1 MTSAAQIAASV
12 CAAVNLAAGIV
23 GAYAWWRGT
32 TGAAGRA
39 FWPLCRAG
47 QITAGALALLAG
59 VAILT
64 GYDAPSSLL
73 YLSLI
78 LPIVVSVFA
87 EQLRLAAAQT
97 ILDQH
102 DMESAQDMEALDAA
116 GQRSIVLAIVG
127 REIGILAI
135 SGFVIAFLALR
146 VLGTL

>member
-1 MTSAAQIAASV
+1 M
-12 CAAVNLAAGIV
+12 
-23 GAYAWWRGT
+23 
-32 TGAAGRA
+32 
-39 FWPLCRAG
+39 
-47 QITAGALALLAG
+47 
-59 VAILT
+59 AILT
-64 GYDAPSSLL
+64 GYDPPSSLL
-73 YLSLI
+73 YLYLI

-102 DMESAQDMEALDAA
+102 DMESARDMEALDEA

-146 VLGTL
+146 VLGTV

>member
-1 MTSAAQIAASV
+1 MTAAAQIAASV

-64 GYDAPSSLL
+64 GYDPPSSLL
-73 YLSLI
+73 YLYLI

-102 DMESAQDMEALDAA
+102 DMESARDMEALDEA

-146 VLGTL
+146 VLGTV

>member
-73 YLSLI
+73 YLYLI

-102 DMESAQDMEALDAA
+102 GMESARDMEALDAA

-135 SGFVIAFLALR
+135 GAFVIAFLALR
-146 VLGTL
+146 VLGTV